1 MVVPKVSQ
9 CLNALVVVGSVIV
22 LGESSM
28 IGVEAFQLIHTN
40 THHQIAPLL
49 PRRLYDSAGDKR
61 PSSWV
66 TSLRASTE
74 DVAIG
79 TLDAPLE
86 LINDDVDPDATSS
99 VLTSKT
105 SSDTPPF
112 QNVMAC
118 NRAEIA
124 VRIMRAATELNCGT
138 VAIYGHEDRFSQHRW
153 GADRSYKLQKQEL
166 ATPISAYLDIPQII
180 QIAKTANVDAIH
192 PGYGFLSESPTFCQA
207 CLDANI
213 TFIGPTVDNL
223 NMFSDKTSAR
233 TAAIAAGVP
242 VVPGSDGALS
252 TSDDVI
258 AFVETIGL
266 PIILKAS
273 MGGGGKGMRV
283 VRDMVDLIPSYE
295 AASSEALASFGDG
308 SVFIERYVE
317 RPRHIEIQ
325 IIGDGTGNVVHLWER
340 DCSIQRRHQKVVEMA
355 PAFTLPMALRQ
366 QLHQYAIQ
374 LTSAAKYKN
383 AGTVEFLVDDQMR
396 PYFIEVNPR
405 IQVEHTVTEEVIGFD
420 LVQAQIRIAAGATL
434 DEIGLRQENIMP
446 RGVAIQC
453 RVTTE
458 DPERNF
464 APDTGTITLYRHS
477 AGKGVRMDGIG
488 YSGLTITPYFDSMI
502 VKYTVLGSNFPE
514 SVARMK
520 RVLQECRIR
529 GVKTNIGFLLNVLS
543 HPDFEAG
550 QVTTSF
556 IDENPLLKRTSQ
568 SMWNFANAEQSD
580 PRKLFAKEKMLR
592 YLANLAVN
600 GQPPELG
607 ADPKKILEGSATKKV
622 PSISIPTT
630 RTESLDSNGIKAE
643 KKGWRQLLLEQGPD
657 AYAKAVREHNGL
669 LLMDTTWR
677 DAHQSLLATR
687 MRTQELINCA
697 DYTNDVLSNAFA
709 LEMWGGA
716 TFDVTMNFL
725 RECPW
730 QRLET
735 LREKVPDVPFQ
746 MLLRGA
752 NAVGYTNYA
761 DNVVQRFCKQAKE
774 SGIDIFR
781 VFDSLNYVENLQL
794 GVDAAHSAG
803 GFVEGAMSYTGDVVD
818 PNRGRYTLDYYL
830 KLAQQLV
837 DMGVHSLAIKDMAG
851 LLTPQASTLL
861 VGALRAQHPTVPI
874 HVHTHDTAGSGVAS
888 MIAAAKAG
896 CDIVDVA
903 MDAMSGMTSQPS
915 LGALVA
921 TLKGTE
927 HDTGVS
933 LSELPILN
941 AYWDDVRSLYLPFES
956 GQLSG
961 SSDVYFHEIP
971 GGQYTNLLFQSK
983 QLGLSDRWTEIKA
996 KYAEANI
1003 ILGDIPKVTPS
1014 SKVVGDLAQF
1024 MVSRN
1029 LASKDIAE
1037 QAENLDFPD
1046 SVVNYLKGDI
1056 GIPPGGFPEPL
1067 RTKVLQ
1073 ARGLEPIDG
1082 RPGASLPP
1090 YDFDQERDY
1099 LVNRFGENNVN
1110 EKELLSYALYPKVY
1124 IDWKEFQVSFGDVGD
1139 LPTPLF
1145 LNPLKVG
1152 DEVDVSLGPGR
1163 DMTVKLVSI
1172 QDIRDDGS
1180 RIVLFEVNG
1189 EPWYMPVT
1197 DKTAIGDRV
1206 VREKAVEAGQ
1216 VGAPM
1221 SGVVVALKVQ
1231 AGNVVKE
1238 GETVATLSAMKMES
1252 SIRATKSG
1260 VIKKVLVNVGDK
1272 VDGDDLIMEIE

>member
-1 MVVPKVSQ
+1 MTTPTVTKRWCVWVVLLGMTTTVAAFSLPPAVTSK
-9 CLNALVVVGSVIV
+9 LVVHNSR
-22 LGESSM
+22 S
-28 IGVEAFQLIHTN
+28 
-40 THHQIAPLL
+40 QI
-49 PRRLYDSAGDKR
+49 
-61 PSSWV
+61 SWRSTTKDV
-66 TSLRASTE
+66 TE
-74 DVAIG
+74 DTSISMNDNNSETPQELMTTGVSSTTGITSTG
-79 TLDAPLE
+79 SLGDINTMIEAPF
-86 LINDDVDPDATSS
+86 
-99 VLTSKT
+99 K
-105 SSDTPPF
+105 
-112 QNVMAC
+112 NVMAC

-138 VAIYGHEDRFSQHRW
+138 VAIYGYEDRFSQHRW
-153 GADRSYKLQKQEL
+153 GADRSYVLQRHDETS
-166 ATPISAYLDIPQII
+166 TPISAYLDIPQII
-180 QIAKTANVDAIH
+180 RLAQEAQVDAIH
-192 PGYGFLSESPTFCQA
+192 PGYGFLSESPQMAQA
-207 CLDANI
+207 CADANI
-213 TFIGPTVDNL
+213 TFIGPTIDNL

-242 VVPGSDGALS
+242 VVPGSDGPL
-252 TSDDVI
+252 TSAADVTS
-258 AFVETIGL
+258 FVQGVGL
-266 PIILKAS
+266 PVIIKAA

-283 VRDMVDLIPSYE
+283 VRNPEDLIPFYE

-317 RPRHIEIQ
+317 RPRHIEVQ

-340 DCSIQRRHQKVVEMA
+340 DCSIQRRHQKVIEMA
-355 PAFTLPMALRQ
+355 PAFTLPMELRQ

-374 LTSAAKYKN
+374 LTSSAKYKN
-383 AGTVEFLVDDQMR
+383 AGTVEFLIDDQMR

-405 IQVEHTVTEEVIGFD
+405 IQVEHTVTEEVIGID

-434 DEIGLRQENIMP
+434 EEIGLQQEKIVP

-458 DPERNF
+458 DPEREF

-502 VKYTVLGSNFPE
+502 VKYTVLGSNFLE

-543 HPDFEAG
+543 HPDFVSG
-550 QVTTSF
+550 QITTSF
-556 IDENPLLKRTSQ
+556 IDENPSLKRTSQ

-607 ADPKKILEGSATKKV
+607 ADPKKVMEASATRKLPKL
-622 PSISIPTT
+622 ISTST
-630 RTESLDSNGIKAE
+630 LVNNHGE
-643 KKGWRQLLLEQGPD
+643 KSAKGWRHLLLEQGPE

-687 MRTQELINCA
+687 MRTQELLHCA
-697 DYTNDVLSNAFA
+697 DYTNTALQNTFA

-735 LREKVPDVPFQ
+735 LREKVPDIPFQ

-761 DNVVQRFCKQAKE
+761 DNVVHRFCKQAKE

-781 VFDSLNYVENLQL
+781 VFDSLNYVDNLKL
-794 GVDAAHSAG
+794 GVDAAAAAG

-818 PNRGRYTLDYYL
+818 PNRGRYTLDFYL

-851 LLTPQASTLL
+851 LLTPQAATLL
-861 VGALRAQHPTVPI
+861 VGALRAQHPTIPI

-888 MIAAAKAG
+888 MIAAAQAG
-896 CDIVDVA
+896 ADVVDA
-903 MDAMSGMTSQPS
+903 AIDAMSGMTSQPS

-921 TLKGTE
+921 NLKGTDL
-927 HDTGVS
+927 DTGIS
-933 LSELPILN
+933 LSELPPLN
-941 AYWDDVRSLYLPFES
+941 AYWEDVRSLYLPFES

-961 SSDVYFHEIP
+961 SSDVYYHEIP

-983 QLGLSDRWTEIKA
+983 QLGLSDRWTEIKK

-1029 LASKDIAE
+1029 LNAQDITD
-1037 QAENLDFPD
+1037 QAESLDFPD

-1067 RTKVLQ
+1067 RTKVLK
-1073 ARGLEPIDG
+1073 ARGLEPIKG

-1090 YDFDQERDY
+1090 YDFDKERDY
-1099 LVNRFGENNVN
+1099 LVSRFGENNVN

-1124 IDWKEFQVSFGDVGD
+1124 VDWKEFQASFGDVGD

-1163 DMTVKLVSI
+1163 EMTVKLVSI
-1172 QDIRDDGS
+1172 QDIKDDGS
-1180 RIVLFEVNG
+1180 RIVIFEVNG

-1197 DKTAIGDRV
+1197 DRTAIGDRM
-1206 VREKAVEAGQ
+1206 VREKATEPGH

-1231 AGNVVKE
+1231 AGNIVKE
-1238 GETVATLSAMKMES
+1238 GEAVATLSAMKMES
-1252 SIRATKSG
+1252 SLRATKSG
-1260 VIKKVLVNVGDK
+1260 VIKRVLVNVGDK
-1272 VDGDDLIMEIE
+1272 VDGDDLVMEIE